1 MIRGGRTR
9 AVARSHRRSSDR
21 RSGGQ
26 ALVEFSFAIILFL
39 IILMAVLDFGRAIY
53 MYNGVS
59 QAAREIARTTS
70 VHPVPLAGGGL
81 GSSAETASV
90 IATQQGLIPGLQDPT
105 FACVDIS
112 GAPVSGACLS
122 GDSVKVTIHAPYQA
136 VTPLLSFLGGFD
148 LASSTSIKIQ

>member
-1 MIRGGRTR
+1 MIRGSRPS
-9 AVARSHRRSSDR
+9 AAAPADQRSN
-21 RSGGQ
+21 GQ

-39 IILMAVLDFGRAIY
+39 IMLMAVIDFGRAIY

-70 VHPVPLAGGGL
+70 VHPVEFSGATL
-81 GSSAETASV
+81 GSSPETASV
-90 IATQQGLIPGLQDPT
+90 IATQQGLIPGLQGPT

-122 GDSVKVTIHAPYQA
+122 GDSVKLTIHAPYQA
-136 VTPLLSFLGGFD
+136 VTPLLSFLGDFD